1 MLQSVKDSEP
11 VRKAVEAT
19 TPLQVAFTLRIGQS
33 KPVYDAVLY
42 LNNTPAVANTLSPEQ
57 RRLVEITLRDAVDSG
72 VWLPAEQRK
81 RFNEIVDTLQKL
93 SLTYSNNVLDAT
105 KVSVLVLQTFI
116 YSPSDNQ

>member
-1 MLQSVKDSEP
+1 M
-11 VRKAVEAT
+11 
-19 TPLQVAFTLRIGQS
+19 RIGQS

-72 VWLPAEQRK
+72 VGLPAEQRK

-105 KVSVLVLQTFI
+105 KVSVSALQSFI